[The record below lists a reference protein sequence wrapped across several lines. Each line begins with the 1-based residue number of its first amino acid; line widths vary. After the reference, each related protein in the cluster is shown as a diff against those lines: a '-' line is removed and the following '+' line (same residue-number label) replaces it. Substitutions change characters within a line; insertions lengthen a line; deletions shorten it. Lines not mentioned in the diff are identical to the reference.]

1 MKRNIKVLI
10 NIILIIFFTLEIKAQ
25 TKIPKPP
32 KPPKI
37 NFNFDFGDVFKMKP
51 EEEKEIFSKLKPNLK
66 NQLSVIKKYNKNQY
80 FRLLRES
87 QYKYMDFPFS
97 SSEEQLK
104 RANNEKIFEL
114 EVTSKAMV
122 VKYQNSKN
130 SSKKTKLKTQLIKT
144 LNKLFDLKEENRR
157 NEVKD
162 LEQELKELRKSLRI
176 RMENKDEI
184 IKRRVQELLGEDDY
198 LEWE

>member
-1 MKRNIKVLI
+1 MKRRIRVLI
-10 NIILIIFFTLEIKAQ
+10 NLILIIFFTFELKAQ

-37 NFNFDFGDVFKMKP
+37 NFDFDFDGVFKMKP
-51 EEEKEIFSKLKPNLK
+51 EEEKEIFSKLKTTLK
-66 NQLSVIKKYNKNQY
+66 NQLSEIKKYDKNQY

-97 SSEEQLK
+97 SSEEQLNQI
-104 RANNEKIFEL
+104 NNGKIFEL
-114 EVTSKAMV
+114 EVASKALV

-130 SSKKTKLKTQLIKT
+130 SDTKTKLKSQLIKT
-144 LNKLFDLKEENRR
+144 LNKLFELKEENRR
-157 NEVKD
+157 NEVKE
-162 LEQELKELRKSLRI
+162 LEEELKELRKSLRI